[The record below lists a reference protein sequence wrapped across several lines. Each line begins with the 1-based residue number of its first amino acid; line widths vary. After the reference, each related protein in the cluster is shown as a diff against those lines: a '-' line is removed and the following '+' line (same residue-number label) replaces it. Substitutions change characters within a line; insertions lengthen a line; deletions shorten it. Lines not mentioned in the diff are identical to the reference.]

1 MEDGASSKARLAQE
15 LLAALRV
22 DRTARPAPRPA
33 GAAPGMQPQRPRMA
47 AQEMEMTDTVAQG
60 HQKRDNKRFTYP
72 TLRVL
77 IGTQTYNTIDW
88 SIGGLMVGEYMGDVK
103 QNSRFKLTMSD
114 GSKNA
119 TYFGAEG
126 RAARVDKK
134 KKTLSIQ
141 FTNLSKGGF
150 EWLSGLQLMQRNKG
164 APAGRR

>member
-1 MEDGASSKARLAQE
+1 MAS
-15 LLAALRV
+15 
-22 DRTARPAPRPA
+22 
-33 GAAPGMQPQRPRMA
+33 
-47 AQEMEMTDTVAQG
+47 QEMEMTDTVAQG

-72 TLRVL
+72 VLRVL
-77 IGTQTYNTIDW
+77 IGAQTYNTIDW
-88 SIGGLMVGEYMGDVK
+88 SIGGLMVGDYNGDVK

-126 RAARVDKK
+126 RAARVDRK

-164 APAGRR
+164 APTGRR

>member
-1 MEDGASSKARLAQE
+1 MAS
-15 LLAALRV
+15 
-22 DRTARPAPRPA
+22 
-33 GAAPGMQPQRPRMA
+33 
-47 AQEMEMTDTVAQG
+47 QEMEMTETVAQG
-60 HQKRDNKRFTYP
+60 HQKRDNKRFVYP
-72 TLRVL
+72 VLRVL
-77 IGTQTYNTIDW
+77 IGAQTYNTIDW

-126 RAARVDKK
+126 RAARIDKK

-164 APAGRR
+164 APPGRR

>member
-1 MEDGASSKARLAQE
+1 
-15 LLAALRV
+15 
-22 DRTARPAPRPA
+22 
-33 GAAPGMQPQRPRMA
+33 MA
-47 AQEMEMTDTVAQG
+47 AQDHQMTDTVAQG

-72 TLRVL
+72 VLRVL

-88 SIGGLMVGEYMGDVK
+88 SIGGLMVGDYMGDVK
-103 QNSRFKLTMSD
+103 QNSRFKLSMSD

-119 TYFGAEG
+119 TYFGAEA

-164 APAGRR
+164 APTGRR